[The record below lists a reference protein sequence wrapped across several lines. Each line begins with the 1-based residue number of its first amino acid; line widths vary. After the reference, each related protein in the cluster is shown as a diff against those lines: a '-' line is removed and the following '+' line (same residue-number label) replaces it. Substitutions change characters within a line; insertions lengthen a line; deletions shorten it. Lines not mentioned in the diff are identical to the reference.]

1 MRPRALVLTAALL
14 WPVSVFSETTVTPDF
29 SVTSF
34 LSGNDLFHVCSD
46 GRDVVGQLCEAY
58 VEGVA
63 DTVMAVNAMKTNGYA
78 IPSTCP
84 PKEHLAPDQV
94 KDVVVQYLTAHPETR
109 HHAASGEVWHA
120 LMVAFTCKE
129 QAH

>member
-1 MRPRALVLTAALL
+1 MTAVALL
-14 WPVSVFSETTVTPDF
+14 WPVSVFSQTTVTPDF

-34 LSGNDLFHVCSD
+34 LSGNDLFHVCSN
-46 GRDVVGQLCEAY
+46 GRDVVRQLCEAY
-58 VEGVA
+58 VEGVV

-94 KDVVVQYLTAHPETR
+94 KDVVVQYLTAHPEKR
-109 HHAASGEVWHA
+109 HEIAAGHA
-120 LMVAFTCKE
+120 LLALQAAFPCK
-129 QAH
+129 